1 MDLLKISTFI
11 QANMGVI
18 SVILLLIMSEILSF
32 KPAWGASGVAKLI
45 YNVLRGEAKK
55 AEPEVVKIIE
65 SELPAQPKADASRP
79 PQGPARS

>member
-1 MDLLKISTFI
+1 MDLLKISTFV
-11 QANMGVI
+11 QANMGII
-18 SVILLLIMSEILSF
+18 SLILLLIMSETLSF
-32 KPAWGASGVAKLI
+32 KPAWGASGVVKLI

-65 SELPAQPKADASRP
+65 SELPAQTAPDANHP